1 MQKTGSRSLADLVRL
16 LIKIEALSG
25 AG

>member
-1 MQKTGSRSLADLVRL
+1 MQKTSSRSLADLVRL
-16 LIKIEALSG
+16 LIKLEELAP